1 MRDKRNKLFNSLGP
15 RFYWCMVKEIGF
27 EANSMNGV
35 FYSEP
40 EKEFYFKRNKKNLLS
55 SLRERHSSKWW
66 RQCFCIHFTSSS
78 WKYIFRL
85 WSRNSKIFYFT
96 QTHLVNN
103 HFARPPCLD
112 SAKINKIKIKQEYLE
127 TFSLFTLYVFIV
139 YLSEVR
145 EGAEDVMNRIW
156 TKTDRTDT
164 SWSYIQNRG
173 DAFNRKF
180 HKNKNEYHHQL
191 FKWIFNPD
199 NKFVI

>member
-1 MRDKRNKLFNSLGP
+1 MSCYNKPYRWEINVTNYSTPWAQDFIDVWLKKSDLKQIRWMVYFIRNLKKNSIL
-15 RFYWCMVKEIGF
+15 
-27 EANSMNGV
+27 
-35 FYSEP
+35 SET
-40 EKEFYFKRNKKNLLS
+40 KKNLLS

-112 SAKINKIKIKQEYLE
+112 SAKINKIKMKQEYLE
-127 TFSLFTLYVFIV
+127 TFRLFTLYVFIV

-164 SWSYIQNRG
+164 SWSYIQNRD

-180 HKNKNEYHHQL
+180 HKNRYEYHH
-191 FKWIFNPD
+191 
-199 NKFVI
+199 